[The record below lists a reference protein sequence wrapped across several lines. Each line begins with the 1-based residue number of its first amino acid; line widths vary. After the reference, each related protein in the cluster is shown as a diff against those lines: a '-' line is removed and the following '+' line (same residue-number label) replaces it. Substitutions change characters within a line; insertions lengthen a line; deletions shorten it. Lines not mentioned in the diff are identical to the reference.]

1 VTATPAPSAD
11 APDPGDRTADET
23 AELTIDELSAKV
35 GTTVRTTRYYASLG
49 LIPPPVRRGRVAY
62 YGDAHVARLEMV
74 RALQDH
80 GFTLQAI
87 ERYMT
92 SLPAGA
98 STEDLALQRAM
109 LTSWTTEPPERV
121 TWRQVEKRARRPLSE
136 DDMLTL
142 VALRAVEPAESD
154 GEGGDADDGGSA
166 TYVLLPGFDL
176 GVEML
181 GVEVPTASLVAA
193 SEIIDRHM
201 TALADELTEVL
212 REQVVRPYRAEPHTA
227 AEAARMEATVAN
239 LRRVTLEGVVVG
251 FQRAANQVIQRSL
264 KRR

>member
-1 VTATPAPSAD
+1 MTA
-11 APDPGDRTADET
+11 APDPSAEADPT

-49 LIPPPVRRGRVAY
+49 LIPAPVRRGRVAY

-87 ERYMT
+87 ERYIT
-92 SLPAGA
+92 SLPEGA
-98 STEDLALQRAM
+98 SIEDLALQRAM

-121 TWRQVEKRARRPLSE
+121 TWRQVEKRAGRPLSE
-136 DDMLTL
+136 DDMVTL
-142 VALRAVEPAESD
+142 VALRAVEPAED
-154 GEGGDADDGGSA
+154 GADD
-166 TYVLLPGFDL
+166 TYVVLPGFGL

-181 GVEVPTASLVAA
+181 GVDVPTASLVAA

-201 TALADELTEVL
+201 TALADELTEIL

-227 AEAARMEATVAN
+227 AEAARMERTVAN